1 MRRIISIVATSIAA
15 LAFIT
20 SCQTT
25 DPEGNGTDNGNGNNN
40 GGGTEPP
47 VETVDPVEEV
57 SGTYNGVLNIDL
69 SLMGSPAT
77 NVSENLTNEIVI
89 SAADA
94 ENTVDIQVKALS
106 VSVAGMDLDFGD
118 RTFEACTVT
127 DNDGSYSISGEAQ
140 MSAEVPEIFKT
151 PVECDVTV
159 AGTVTDGALTLTLTV
174 SVAELPAVWTPAD
187 KIVGTYDGLLNVS
200 LFGSPVVTDEPK
212 SIDILLSETS
222 EGAVNLRLEDLTLSI
237 MGSEMSLG
245 TIMLT
250 DLAVT
255 ETEGVCSFKTDSA
268 QTITVENLGEC
279 SVEVDGTVTDGK
291 VSTNLTIKYSML
303 TVTVTFEG
311 TVVTE

>member
-25 DPEGNGTDNGNGNNN
+25 DPEGNGTNNGNGNNN

-77 NVSENLTNEIVI
+77 TVSENLTNEIVI

-291 VSTNLTIKYSML
+291 VSTNLTIKYSGL

>member
-94 ENTVDIQVKALS
+94 ENTVEIQVKALS
-106 VSVAGMDLDFGD
+106 VSVAGMELDFGD

-174 SVAELPAVWTPAD
+174 SVAELPEKLTPAD
-187 KIVGTYDGLLNVS
+187 KVAGTYSGNM
-200 LFGSPVVTDEPK
+200 T
-212 SIDILLSETS
+212 IDL
-222 EGAVNLRLEDLTLSI
+222 GAGASDPTPL
-237 MGSEMSLG
+237 
-245 TIMLT
+245 
-250 DLAVT
+250 
-255 ETEGVCSFKTDSA
+255 
-268 QTITVENLGEC
+268 TVEISAAE
-279 SVEVDGTVTDGK
+279 DGTVTMHTAIEGMADITLENCTVEESTEGYSIAGSGNVYVELLEQNVDVNFTGTIVDNAIALNIK
-291 VSTNLTIKYSML
+291 VPMGFL
-303 TVTVTFEG
+303 TVTIAFEG
-311 TVVTE
+311 TKDATVVTE

>member
-1 MRRIISIVATSIAA
+1 MRRIISIVAASIAA

-69 SLMGSPAT
+69 SLMGAPAS
-77 NVSENLTNEIVI
+77 NVSKDLTNEIVI
-89 SAADA
+89 SAAEA
-94 ENTVDIQVKALS
+94 ENTVDVQVKALS

-127 DNDGSYSISGEAQ
+127 DNDGSYSISGQAQ

-174 SVAELPAVWTPAD
+174 SVAELPATWTPAD

-200 LFGSPVVTDEPK
+200 VFGSPVVTDEPK

-222 EGAVNLRLEDLTLSI
+222 EGAVNLRLEDLTLTI
-237 MGSEMSLG
+237 GSTPMALG
-245 TIMLT
+245 TITLT

-291 VSTNLTIKYSML
+291 VSANLTIKYSVL

-311 TVVTE
+311 DMVTE

>member
-69 SLMGSPAT
+69 SLMGAPAS
-77 NVSENLTNEIVI
+77 NVSKDLTNEIVI

-106 VSVAGMDLDFGD
+106 VSVAGMALDFGD

-127 DNDGSYSISGEAQ
+127 DNDGSYSISGQAQ
-140 MSAEVPEIFKT
+140 MSAEVPEVFKT
-151 PVECDVTV
+151 PVECDVKV
-159 AGTVTDGALTLTLTV
+159 EGTVTDGKLTLTLTV
-174 SVAELPAVWTPAD
+174 SVAELPAFLTPAD

-222 EGAVNLRLEDLTLSI
+222 ESAVNLRLEDLTLTI
-237 MGSEMSLG
+237 MGSEMPLG
-245 TIMLT
+245 TITLT

-268 QTITVENLGEC
+268 QKITVENLGEC

-291 VSTNLTIKYSML
+291 VSTNLTIGYSVL

>member
-25 DPEGNGTDNGNGNNN
+25 DPEGNGTNNGNGNNN

-47 VETVDPVEEV
+47 VETVNPVEEV

-77 NVSENLTNEIVI
+77 TVSENLTNEIVI

-94 ENTVDIQVKALS
+94 ENAVDIQVKALS

-127 DNDGSYSISGEAQ
+127 DNDGSYSISGEAR

>member
-69 SLMGSPAT
+69 SLMGAPAS
-77 NVSENLTNEIVI
+77 NVSKDLTNEIVI
-89 SAADA
+89 SAAEA
-94 ENTVDIQVKALS
+94 ENTVDVQVKALS
-106 VSVAGMDLDFGD
+106 VSVAGMALDFGD

-127 DNDGSYSISGEAQ
+127 DNDGSYSISGQAQ

-174 SVAELPAVWTPAD
+174 SVAELPAFLTPAD
-187 KIVGTYDGLLNVS
+187 KVAGTYSGNM
-200 LFGSPVVTDEPK
+200 T
-212 SIDILLSETS
+212 IDLGAGASE
-222 EGAVNLRLEDLTLSI
+222 
-237 MGSEMSLG
+237 
-245 TIMLT
+245 
-250 DLAVT
+250 
-255 ETEGVCSFKTDSA
+255 ETPL
-268 QTITVENLGEC
+268 TVEISAAE
-279 SVEVDGTVTDGK
+279 DGTVTMHTAIEGMADITLENCTVEEATEGYSIAGSGNVYVELLENNVDVNFTGTIVDNVIALNIK
-291 VSTNLTIKYSML
+291 VPMGFL
-303 TVTVTFEG
+303 TVTIAFEG
-311 TVVTE
+311 TKDTTVVTE

>member
-69 SLMGSPAT
+69 SLMGAPAS
-77 NVSENLTNEIVI
+77 NVSKDLTNEIVI
-89 SAADA
+89 SAAEA
-94 ENTVDIQVKALS
+94 ENTVDVQVKALS

-127 DNDGSYSISGEAQ
+127 DNDGSYSISGQAQ
-140 MSAEVPEIFKT
+140 MSAEVPEVFKA
-151 PVECDVTV
+151 PVECDVKV
-159 AGTVTDGALTLTLTV
+159 EGTVTDGKLTLTLTV
-174 SVAELPAVWTPAD
+174 SVAELPAFLTPAD

-222 EGAVNLRLEDLTLSI
+222 ESAVNLRLEDLTLTI
-237 MGSEMSLG
+237 MGSEMPLG
-245 TIMLT
+245 TRLLIWL
-250 DLAVT
+250 
-255 ETEGVCSFKTDSA
+255 
-268 QTITVENLGEC
+268 
-279 SVEVDGTVTDGK
+279 
-291 VSTNLTIKYSML
+291 
-303 TVTVTFEG
+303 
-311 TVVTE
+311 